1 MGQATISKVL
11 IANRGEI
18 AVRVIRAAADAGIA
32 SVAIYAD
39 SDSEALFVRLAD
51 EAFALNGATP
61 AETYLNVAK
70 IIAIAHRA
78 GADAIH
84 PGYGF
89 LAENAAF
96 AQTVTDAGLIW
107 IGPPPAAIDALGDKV
122 KARHIAQKVGAP
134 LVPGTPDPVADAAEV
149 VAFAEEHGLP
159 IAIKAAYGGGGRGL
173 KVARTMEE
181 IPELFESAT
190 REAVTAFGRGECFV
204 ERYLDKPRHVETQ
217 CLADTHGNVVV
228 VSTRD
233 CSLQRRHQ
241 KLVEEAPAP
250 FLSEEQVAR
259 LYAASKAIL
268 REAGYVGAGTCEFL
282 VGVDGTISFL
292 EVNTR
297 LQVEHPVSEEVTHL
311 DLVRE
316 MFRIASGEELGYDD
330 PLVTG
335 HSIEFRINAEDAG
348 RNFMPAPGT
357 LVKWHA
363 PSGPG
368 IRVDEGYHAGMT
380 VPGTFDSLVAKVI
393 VTGADRDQA
402 ISRARRAMT
411 DITLEGM
418 PTVIPFHRAVLTDP
432 AFTAPDGEFAVHTR
446 WIETEFSGEIPPYK
460 GVLGESEDEDEPQVV
475 VVEVNGRRVEVKL
488 PASLSAPK
496 ATATKIAPR
505 PKKRDRGDAK
515 VQEVSGNALSAP
527 MQGTIVK
534 KAVADGDQVSE
545 GDLVIVMEAMKMEQP
560 LNAHRS
566 GIVKGLSV
574 EVGATVTSGTVLCEI
589 VDPG

>member
-1 MGQATISKVL
+1 MGNDAIKKVL

-18 AVRVIRAAADAGIA
+18 AVRVIRAARDAGIE
-32 SVAIYAD
+32 SVAVYAD
-39 SDSEALFVRLAD
+39 SDADSLFVKLAD
-51 EAFALNGATP
+51 EAYALNGATP
-61 AETYLNVAK
+61 ADTYLNVEKLLAV
-70 IIAIAHRA
+70 AERA
-78 GADAIH
+78 GADAVH

-89 LAENAAF
+89 LAENASF
-96 AQTVTDAGLIW
+96 AEAVEGAGLIW
-107 IGPPPAAIDALGDKV
+107 IGPPPAAIESLGDKV

-134 LVPGTPDPVADAAEV
+134 LVPGTADPVEGADEV

-159 IAIKAAYGGGGRGL
+159 IAIKAAFGGGGRGL
-173 KVARTMEE
+173 KVARTLEE
-181 IPELFESAT
+181 VPELFESAT

-217 CLADTHGNVVV
+217 CLADRHGNVVV

-250 FLSEEQVAR
+250 FLTDDQIAR
-259 LYAASKAIL
+259 LYDSSKAIL

-282 VGVDGTISFL
+282 VGLDGTISFL

-297 LQVEHPVSEEVTHL
+297 LQVEHPVSEEVTGI

-316 MFRIASGEELGYDD
+316 MFRIAAGEELGYDD
-330 PLVTG
+330 PAVRG

-363 PSGPG
+363 PTGPG
-368 IRVDEGYHAGMT
+368 VRVDEGYHVGMT
-380 VPGTFDSLVAKVI
+380 VPGAFDSLVAKII

-402 ISRARRAMT
+402 IARSRRALAELL
-411 DITLEGM
+411 IEGM
-418 PTVIPFHRAVLTDP
+418 PTVVPFHRAVLDDP
-432 AFTAPDGEFAVHTR
+432 AYTAPGGAFGVHTR
-446 WIETEFSGEIPPYK
+446 WIETEFTGEIAPYT
-460 GVLGESEDEDEPQVV
+460 GLLGEDDDAPEPEVV
-475 VVEVNGRRVEVKL
+475 VVEVNGKRVEVKL
-488 PASLSAPK
+488 PGGFAARPAQAK
-496 ATATKIAPR
+496 AAKR
-505 PKKRDRGDAK
+505 PTKRDRGGSK
-515 VQEVSGNALSAP
+515 VSAPSGNSLTSP

-534 KAVADGDQVSE
+534 VNVEEGQSVAE
-545 GDLVIVMEAMKMEQP
+545 GDTIAVIEAMKMEQP

-566 GIVKGLSV
+566 GLVKALAV
-574 EVGATVTSGTVLCEI
+574 EAGSTVTAGQVLCEI
-589 VDPG
+589 VDE